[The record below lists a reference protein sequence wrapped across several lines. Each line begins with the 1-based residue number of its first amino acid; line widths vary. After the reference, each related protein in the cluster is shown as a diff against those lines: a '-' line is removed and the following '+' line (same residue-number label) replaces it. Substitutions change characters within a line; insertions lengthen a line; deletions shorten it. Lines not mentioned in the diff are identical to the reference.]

1 MRHDTA
7 EALTGMLL
15 WAVPALVALLAF
27 QRPSER
33 FGDVTYR
40 YRVMLGLYLGTG
52 VMFLR
57 GGWIV
62 LAYAA
67 LGMLALLGIG
77 YVADALYKHHTRV
90 EERAKAASR

>member
-1 MRHDTA
+1 MRQDTA
-7 EALTGMLL
+7 EAIMGMLL
-15 WAVPALVALLAF
+15 WAVPALVALLAL

-33 FGDVTYR
+33 FGDVTHR
-40 YRVMLGLYLGTG
+40 YLALLGLYLGTG
-52 VMFLR
+52 LMVLR

-67 LGMLALLGIG
+67 LGMLVLLGIG
-77 YVADALYKHHTRV
+77 YVADALHKHHTRV